1 MLFSQKFISFSRKT
15 CTLNDWVAA
24 PYMRRDFVLSERPE
38 KAELTVCALG
48 FYELFVNGKKITK
61 GHLSPYIVNPDQILP
76 YDTYDVSSLL
86 KVGKNVIAFILGN
99 GMQNAFGGFIW
110 NFDKTSFLSA
120 PKLAFALEL
129 IKGSEKTVIEADESV
144 LCHPSP
150 IIFDDL
156 RYGEKYD
163 ANQEVANWNLV
174 GCDLSDWTP
183 PIHRSTN
190 AGEPVLCDNHPIVAT
205 GELRAVSIT
214 PVDGGYLYDFG
225 VNIVGLTRLC
235 VKGAAGQHI
244 VIDHSELIEDG
255 KISFKTIMFDRPHL
269 AHLNP
274 YVQRTEYTCRGEGVE
289 EYTPHF
295 TYYGFRYA
303 YVTGIESHQA
313 TADLLTCVIMNTKL
327 GDRGNFSCSDETLNK
342 LQGMTRRS
350 TLGNFQHFP
359 NDCPHREKNGWT
371 ADAALSAEQ
380 TLLNFEPEDNYL
392 MWEKCIVRAMNEQG
406 ALPGI
411 VPTGGW
417 GFHWGNGP
425 AWDSVLI
432 YLPYFCAVLRDD
444 LRVAEVA
451 KEAMVRYLRYLTTRR
466 DIRGL
471 LEIGLGDW
479 CPANPDYTAPLIFTD
494 STIAYDL
501 ARKAAYLYDRMEM
514 RDEADYCRNFAVEM
528 RAAIRKHLLEDAE
541 TMRFMSGHQTLQ
553 SMAIFYGL
561 CDSEEEKEKA
571 LAVLLDEIHGQDD
584 HMGVG
589 VLGGR
594 VIFRVLCDNGY
605 EDLAIKMITRPDPPS
620 YGVMIADGLTTLAE
634 NVREPYGSLNHH
646 FWGDIS
652 ALFIEYFAGIRPNP
666 DLQNA
671 QNIDIRPLFPTT
683 LQHAK
688 AYYKAT
694 SGRVDVSWERKE
706 ENIILRLTYPRGAQ
720 GVVVAPRG
728 YFVNG
733 EKQAKAHS
741 GTFIFSKQNKLAA
754 HQQIRVALSPI
765 KRELGKLYRAT
776 VESEY
781 FPRSRKSGKNQK

>member
-24 PYMRRDFVLSERPE
+24 PYMRRDFVLKAIPE

-48 FYELFVNGKKITK
+48 FYEAYVNGKRITK
-61 GHLSPYIVNPDQILP
+61 GHLSPYIVNPNQVLP
-76 YDTYDVSSLL
+76 YDTYDVSALL
-86 KVGKNVIAFILGN
+86 CEGENVVAFLLGN

-110 NFDKTSFLSA
+110 DFDKTSFLSA

-129 IKGSEKTVIEADESV
+129 INGSEKTVIEADQEV

-150 IIFDDL
+150 IVFDDL

-163 ANQEVANWNLV
+163 ANKEVKDWNLP
-174 GCDLSDWTP
+174 GCDLSDWTS

-190 AGEPVLCDNHPIVAT
+190 TGEPILCDNRPIVAT
-205 GELRAVSIT
+205 GELKAISIT
-214 PVDGGYLYDFG
+214 PVAGGYLYDFG
-225 VNIVGLTRLC
+225 VNIVGLTRLS
-235 VKGAAGQHI
+235 VKGTEGQHI
-244 VIDHSELIEDG
+244 TIDHSELIEDG

-269 AHLNP
+269 AHINP
-274 YVQRTEYTCRGEGVE
+274 YVQRTEYTCRGGEIE
-289 EYTPHF
+289 EYIPNF

-303 YVTGIESHQA
+303 YVTGIQSNQA
-313 TADLLTCVIMNTKL
+313 TVDLLTAVVMNTKL
-327 GDRGNFSCSDETLNK
+327 GDRGNFSCSNETLNK
-342 LQGMTRRS
+342 LQQMTRRS

-392 MWEKCIVRAMNEQG
+392 MWEKCIVRAMNEKG

-432 YLPYFCAVLRDD
+432 YLPYFTAVLRDD
-444 LRVAEVA
+444 MRVAEAA
-451 KEAMVRYLRYLTTRR
+451 KEAMVRYFRYLTTRR
-466 DIRGL
+466 NLDGL

-479 CPANPDYTAPLIFTD
+479 CPANPEYTTPLIFTD

-501 ARKAAYLYDRMEM
+501 ALKATYLYKRMEM
-514 RDEADYCRNFAVEM
+514 PEEAEYCLNFATKM

-541 TMRFMSGHQTLQ
+541 TMRFISGRQ
-553 SMAIFYGL
+553 SVQAMAIFYGL
-561 CDSEEEKEKA
+561 CDSEEEKAKA
-571 LAVLLDEIHGQDD
+571 LEVLLEEIHKQDD
-584 HMGVG
+584 HMAVG

-605 EDLAIKMITRPDPPS
+605 EDLAIKMITRPDAPS

-652 ALFIEYFAGIRPNP
+652 ALMIEYFAGIRPNP

-671 QNIDIRPLFPTT
+671 NNIDIRPLFSTDM
-683 LQHAK
+683 QHAK
-688 AYYKAT
+688 AYYKAPA
-694 SGRVDVSWERKE
+694 GRVEVYWQRKGE
-706 ENIILRLTYPRGAQ
+706 EIKLELTYPAGAK
-720 GVVVAPRG
+720 GFVWAPQNYLVDG
-728 YFVNG
+728 Q
-733 EKQAKAHS
+733 KKIKAAS
-741 GTFIFSKQNKLAA
+741 GTFAFYPESQNRLARSPRDLVFDNR
-754 HQQIRVALSPI
+754 ITRRV
-765 KRELGKLYRAT
+765 KRVLKKT
-776 VESEY
+776 K
-781 FPRSRKSGKNQK
+781 RSRKNRSDT

>member
-24 PYMRRDFVLSERPE
+24 PYMRRDFVITELPQ

-48 FYELFVNGKKITK
+48 FYELYVNGKRITK
-61 GHLSPYIVNPDQILP
+61 GHLSPYIVNPNQVLP
-76 YDTYDVSSLL
+76 YDTYDVSALL
-86 KVGKNVIAFILGN
+86 QKGENVVAFLLGN

-129 IKGSEKTVIEADESV
+129 INGDEKTVLEADENEM

-150 IIFDDL
+150 VVFDDL

-163 ANQEVANWNLV
+163 ANKEVKDWNLP
-174 GCDLSDWTP
+174 GCDLSEWTH

-190 AGEPVLCDNHPIVAT
+190 SGTPILCDNRPIVAT
-205 GELRAVSIT
+205 GELKAISIT
-214 PVDGGYLYDFG
+214 PIDGGYLYDFG
-225 VNIVGLTRLC
+225 VNVVGLTRLSI
-235 VKGAAGQHI
+235 KGEKGQHI
-244 VIDHSELIEDG
+244 VIDHSELLENG
-255 KISFKTIMFDRPHL
+255 KISFKSIMFNRPHF

-274 YVQRTEYTCRGEGVE
+274 YVQRTEYTCRGGEIE
-289 EYTPHF
+289 EYTPYF

-303 YVTGIESHQA
+303 FVKGIESHQA
-313 TADLLTCVIMNTKL
+313 TKDLLTCVVMNTDL
-327 GDRGNFSCSDETLNK
+327 GDRGDFSCSDEILNK
-342 LQGMTRRS
+342 LQQMTRRS

-432 YLPYFCAVLRDD
+432 YLPYFTAVLRDD
-444 LRVAEVA
+444 LRVAEEA
-451 KEAMVRYLRYLTTRR
+451 KEAMVRYFRYLTTRL
-466 DIRGL
+466 DENGL

-479 CPANPDYTAPLIFTD
+479 CPANPNYETPLIFTD
-494 STIAYDL
+494 SIISYDL
-501 ARKAAYLYDRMEM
+501 ARKAAYLYERMAM
-514 RDEADYCRNFAVEM
+514 PSEAEYCRKFATDM

-541 TMRFMSGHQTLQ
+541 AMRFISGRQ
-553 SMAIFYGL
+553 SVQAMAIFYGL

-571 LAVLLDEIHGQDD
+571 LSVLLEEIHKQDD
-584 HMGVG
+584 HMAVG

-594 VIFRVLCDNGY
+594 VIFRVLCDYGY
-605 EDLAIKMITRPDPPS
+605 EDLAIKMITRPDAPS

-634 NVREPYGSLNHH
+634 NVRAPYGSRNHH

-652 ALFIEYFAGIRPNP
+652 ALMIEYFAGIRPNP

-671 QNIDIRPLFPTT
+671 KNIDIRPLFSTGM
-683 LQHAK
+683 QHAK
-688 AYYKAT
+688 AYYTAP
-694 SGRVDVSWERKE
+694 SGRVEVKWEREGEHVKME
-706 ENIILRLTYPRGAQ
+706 LLYPTKACGF
-720 GVVVAPRG
+720 VWAPHG
-728 YFVNG
+728 YAVNG
-733 EKQAKAHS
+733 QEKVSAAS
-741 GTFIFSKQNKLAA
+741 GTFVFSK
-754 HQQIRVALSPI
+754 R
-765 KRELGKLYRAT
+765 
-776 VESEY
+776 
-781 FPRSRKSGKNQK
+781 

>member
-1 MLFSQKFISFSRKT
+1 MVFSQKFISFSRKT
-15 CTLNDWVAA
+15 CTLGDWVAA
-24 PYMRRDFVLSERPE
+24 PYMRRDFKLSTLPE

-48 FYELFVNGKKITK
+48 FYELYVNGKKITK
-61 GHLSPYIVNPDQILP
+61 GHLSPYIVNPEQVLP

-86 KVGKNVIAFILGN
+86 CKGDNVVAFLLGN
-99 GMQNAFGGFIW
+99 GMQNGFGGFIW
-110 NFDKTSFLSA
+110 DFDKTSFLSA
-120 PKLAFALEL
+120 PKLAFAIEL
-129 IKGSEKTVIEADESV
+129 TTDGEKTVMEADENV

-150 IIFDDL
+150 VVFDDL

-163 ANQEVANWNLV
+163 ANKEVANWNLP
-174 GCDLSDWTP
+174 GCDLSEWTH

-190 AGEPVLCDNHPIVAT
+190 SGDPILCDNRPIVAT
-205 GELRAVSIT
+205 GERKAVSIT
-214 PVDGGYLYDFG
+214 PVEGGYLYDFG
-225 VNIVGLTRLC
+225 VNAVGLTRLS
-235 VKGAAGQHI
+235 VKGEKGQHI
-244 VIDHSELIEDG
+244 TIDHSELVEDG

-274 YVQRTEYTCRGEGVE
+274 YVQRTEYTCKGEGIE
-289 EYTPHF
+289 EYIPHF

-303 YVTGIESHQA
+303 YVTGIEAHQA
-313 TADLLTCVIMNTKL
+313 TPELLTCVVMNTAL
-327 GDRGNFSCSDETLNK
+327 GDRGDFSCSNEILNTL
-342 LQGMTRRS
+342 QQMTRRS

-392 MWEKCIVRAMNEQG
+392 MWERCIVRAMNEQG

-451 KEAMVRYLRYLTTRR
+451 KEAMLRYFRYLATRF
-466 DIRGL
+466 DENGL
-471 LEIGLGDW
+471 LAIGLGDW
-479 CPANPDYTAPLIFTD
+479 CPSIPDYETPLIFTD
-494 STIAYDL
+494 STISYDL

-514 RDEADYCRNFAVEM
+514 RDEADYCRNFADEM
-528 RAAIRKHLLEDAE
+528 RAAIRKHLLENAE
-541 TMRFMSGHQTLQ
+541 TMRFISGRQ
-553 SMAIFYGL
+553 SVQAMAIFYGL

-571 LAVLLDEIHGQDD
+571 LAVLLDEIHKQDD

-594 VIFRVLCDNGY
+594 VIFRVLCENGY
-605 EDLAIKMITRPDPPS
+605 EDLAIKMITRLDAPS

-652 ALFIEYFAGIRPNP
+652 ALFIEYFAGIRPNS

-671 QNIDIRPLFPTT
+671 ANIDIRPVFPST

-688 AYYKAT
+688 AYYNAPA
-694 SGRVDVSWERKE
+694 GRVEVKWERAGERIELK
-706 ENIILRLTYPRGAQ
+706 LTYPQEANGY
-720 GVVVAPRG
+720 VVAPRH
-728 YFVNG
+728 YLVNG
-733 EKQAKAHS
+733 QERVKAAS
-741 GTFIFSKQNKLAA
+741 GTFVFSNK
-754 HQQIRVALSPI
+754 
-765 KRELGKLYRAT
+765 
-776 VESEY
+776 
-781 FPRSRKSGKNQK
+781 

>member
-1 MLFSQKFISFSRKT
+1 MIFSDEFRSFSRKT

-24 PYMRRDFVLSERPE
+24 PYMRRDFTLSEIPE

-48 FYELFVNGKKITK
+48 FYELYVNGKKITK
-61 GHLSPYIVNPDQILP
+61 GHLSPYIVNPDQVLP
-76 YDTYDVSSLL
+76 YDTYDVTDLL
-86 KVGKNVIAFILGN
+86 CRGENVLGFLLGN
-99 GMQNAFGGFIW
+99 GMQNAFGGFVW

-120 PKLAFALEL
+120 PKLAFALE
-129 IKGSEKTVIEADESV
+129 INTRGEKTVIEADEKV
-144 LCHPSP
+144 ICHPSP
-150 IIFDDL
+150 IVFDDL

-163 ANQEVANWNLV
+163 ANKEVKDWNLA

-183 PIHRSTN
+183 SIHRSRN
-190 AGEPVLCDNHPIVAT
+190 QGDAILCDNRPIVVT
-205 GELRAVSIT
+205 GERKATSIT

-225 VNIVGLTRLC
+225 INAVGLTRLS
-235 VKGAAGQHI
+235 VKGGAGQHI
-244 VIDHSELIEDG
+244 VIDHSELLKDG
-255 KISFKTIMFDRPHL
+255 KLSFESIMFNRPHF

-274 YVQRTEYTCRGEGVE
+274 YVQRTEYTCRGEGIE

-303 YVTGIESHQA
+303 FVTGVTEEQA
-313 TADLLTCVIMNTKL
+313 TPELLTCVVMNTDL
-327 GDRGNFSCSDETLNK
+327 GDRGDFSCSNETLNR
-342 LQGMTRRS
+342 LQEMTRRS

-392 MWEKCIVRAMNEQG
+392 MWEKCIVRAMNEDG

-417 GFHWGNGP
+417 GFQWGNGP

-444 LRVAEVA
+444 LRPAEVA
-451 KEAMVRYLRYLTTRR
+451 KEAMVRYFRYLITRR
-466 DIRGL
+466 DERGL

-479 CPANPDYTAPLIFTD
+479 CPSIPHYETPLVFTD
-494 STIAYDL
+494 STISYDL
-501 ARKAAYLYDRMEM
+501 AVKAAYLYDGMEM
-514 RDEADYCRNFAVEM
+514 PSEAEFCRTFAKEM
-528 RAAIRKHLLEDAE
+528 RGAIRKHLLEDAE
-541 TMRFMSGHQTLQ
+541 TMRFISGRQSVQ

-571 LAVLLDEIHGQDD
+571 LAILLDEIHKQND

-594 VIFRVLCDNGY
+594 VIFRVLCDWGY
-605 EDLAIKMITRPDPPS
+605 EDLAIKMITRLDPPS

-634 NVREPYGSLNHH
+634 NVHEPYGSCNHH

-652 ALFIEYFAGIRPNP
+652 ALMIEYFAGIRPNP
-666 DLQNA
+666 NLQNA
-671 QNIDIRPLFPTT
+671 GNIDIRPVFSTDM
-683 LQHAK
+683 QHAK
-688 AYYKAT
+688 AYYNAT
-694 SGRVDVSWERKE
+694 SGRVEVKWERE
-706 ENIILRLTYPRGAQ
+706 GESICLHLTYPKGAS
-720 GVVVAPRG
+720 GFVVAPRG
-728 YFVNG
+728 YTVNG
-733 EKQAKAHS
+733 EEKVGATS
-741 GTFIFSKQNKLAA
+741 GTFVFSK
-754 HQQIRVALSPI
+754 R
-765 KRELGKLYRAT
+765 
-776 VESEY
+776 
-781 FPRSRKSGKNQK
+781 

>member
-1 MLFSQKFISFSRKT
+1 MLFSNEFRSFSRKT

-24 PYMRRDFVLSERPE
+24 PYMRRDFTLSAIPE

-61 GHLSPYIVNPDQILP
+61 GHLSPYIVNPDQVLP
-76 YDTYDVSSLL
+76 YDHYDVTPLL
-86 KVGKNVIAFILGN
+86 NAGENVIAFILGN
-99 GMQNAFGGFIW
+99 GMQNGFGGFIW

-129 IKGSEKTVIEADESV
+129 MTGGEKTVIEADEKLV
-144 LCHPSP
+144 CHPSP
-150 IIFDDL
+150 IVFDDL

-163 ANQEVANWNLV
+163 ANKEVENWNLV

-183 PIHRSTN
+183 SIHRSRN
-190 AGEPVLCDNHPIVAT
+190 RGDAILCDNRPIVVT
-205 GELRAVSIT
+205 GERKAVSIT

-225 VNIVGLTRLC
+225 ANLVGLTRLS
-235 VKGAAGQHI
+235 VNGRAGQHI

-255 KISFKTIMFDRPHL
+255 RISFKSIMFDRPHL

-289 EYTPHF
+289 EYLPHF
-295 TYYGFRYA
+295 TYYGFQYA
-303 YVTGIESHQA
+303 FVTGIEKEQA
-313 TADLLTCVIMNTKL
+313 TPELLTCVVMNTEL
-327 GDRGNFSCSDETLNK
+327 GDRGDFSCSDEILNK
-342 LQGMTRRS
+342 LQEMTRRS

-444 LRVAEVA
+444 LRIAEVA
-451 KEAMVRYLRYLTTRR
+451 KEAMVRYFRYLISRF
-466 DIRGL
+466 DERGL

-479 CPANPDYTAPLIFTD
+479 CTPDPEHTTPLIFTD

-501 ARKAAYLYDRMEM
+501 ANKAAYLYDRMEM
-514 RDEADYCRNFAVEM
+514 PEEAKYCRNFASNM
-528 RAAIRKHLLEDAE
+528 RAAIRKHLLEDAA
-541 TMRFMSGHQTLQ
+541 TMRFINGYQ
-553 SMAIFYGL
+553 SAPAMAIFYGL

-571 LAVLLDEIHGQDD
+571 LSVLLDEIHKQDD
-584 HMGVG
+584 HMAVG

-594 VIFRVLCDNGY
+594 VIFRVLCDHGY
-605 EDLAIKMITRPDPPS
+605 EDLAIKMITRLDPPS

-634 NVREPYGSLNHH
+634 NVRQPYGSCNHH

-652 ALFIEYFAGIRPNP
+652 ALMIEYFAGIRPNP
-666 DLQNA
+666 DLQSA
-671 QNIDIRPLFPTT
+671 VNIDIRPVFSTDM
-683 LQHAK
+683 QHAK
-688 AYYKAT
+688 AYYTAPA
-694 SGRVDVSWERKE
+694 GRVEVSWKKVGECVE
-706 ENIILRLTYPRGAQ
+706 LNLTYPAEANGF
-720 GVVVAPRG
+720 VVAPRG
-728 YFVNG
+728 YTVNG
-733 EKQAKAHS
+733 EEKVIA
-741 GTFIFSKQNKLAA
+741 
-754 HQQIRVALSPI
+754 
-765 KRELGKLYRAT
+765 
-776 VESEY
+776 
-781 FPRSRKSGKNQK
+781 KSGRFAFFKK

>member
-24 PYMRRDFVLSERPE
+24 PYMRRDFHLSKLPE

-48 FYELFVNGKKITK
+48 FYELYVNGKRITK
-61 GHLSPYIVNPDQILP
+61 GHLSPYIVNPNQVLP
-76 YDTYDVSSLL
+76 YDTYDVSALL
-86 KVGKNVIAFILGN
+86 QKGENVVAFLLGN

-110 NFDKTSFLSA
+110 NFDKASYLSA

-129 IKGSEKTVIEADESV
+129 IDGSEKTVIEADEEV

-150 IIFDDL
+150 VVFDDL

-163 ANQEVANWNLV
+163 ANKEVKDWNLP
-174 GCDLSDWTP
+174 GCDLSEWTH

-190 AGEPVLCDNHPIVAT
+190 SGTPILCDNRPIVAT
-205 GELRAVSIT
+205 GELRAVSII

-225 VNIVGLTRLC
+225 VNVVGLTRLSI
-235 VKGAAGQHI
+235 KGEKGQHI
-244 VIDHSELIEDG
+244 VIDHSELLENG
-255 KISFKTIMFDRPHL
+255 KISFKSIMFNHPHL

-274 YVQRTEYTCRGEGVE
+274 YVQRTEYTCRGEGTE

-303 YVTGIESHQA
+303 FVTGITEEQA
-313 TADLLTCVIMNTKL
+313 TPELLTYVVMNTDL
-327 GDRGNFSCSDETLNK
+327 GDRGDFSCSNEVLNTL
-342 LQGMTRRS
+342 QQMTRRS

-392 MWEKCIVRAMNEQG
+392 MWEKCIVRAMNEEG

-411 VPTGGW
+411 VPTSGW

-432 YLPYFCAVLRDD
+432 YLPYFTAVLRDD
-444 LRVAEVA
+444 LRVAEEA
-451 KEAMVRYLRYLTTRR
+451 KEAMVRYFRYLTTRC
-466 DIRGL
+466 DERGL

-479 CPANPDYTAPLIFTD
+479 CPANPEYTAPLIFTD
-494 STIAYDL
+494 STISYDL
-501 ARKAAYLYDRMEM
+501 ANKAAYLYERMGMPE
-514 RDEADYCRNFAVEM
+514 EAEYCLNFATKM
-528 RAAIRKHLLEDAE
+528 RSAIRKHLLEDTK

-561 CDSEEEKEKA
+561 CDSKEEKEKA
-571 LAVLLDEIHGQDD
+571 LAVLLEEIHKQDD

-594 VIFRVLCDNGY
+594 VIFRVLCDYGY
-605 EDLAIKMITRPDPPS
+605 EDLAIKMITRSDAPS

-634 NVREPYGSLNHH
+634 NVREPYGSCNHH

-652 ALFIEYFAGIRPNP
+652 ALMIEYFAGIRPNP
-666 DLQNA
+666 NLQNA
-671 QNIDIRPLFPTT
+671 NNIDIRPLFSTDM
-683 LQHAK
+683 QHAK
-688 AYYKAT
+688 AYYTAPA
-694 SGRVDVSWERKE
+694 GRVEVEWEREGDTVKMQ
-706 ENIILRLTYPRGAQ
+706 LTYPQGAF
-720 GVVVAPRG
+720 GYVVAPRG
-728 YFVNG
+728 YAVNG
-733 EKQAKAHS
+733 KEKARAAD
-741 GTFIFSKQNKLAA
+741 GIFVFSKK
-754 HQQIRVALSPI
+754 
-765 KRELGKLYRAT
+765 
-776 VESEY
+776 
-781 FPRSRKSGKNQK
+781 

>member
-1 MLFSQKFISFSRKT
+1 MLFSQKFRSFSRKT
-15 CTLNDWVAA
+15 CSLNDWVAA
-24 PYMRRDFVLSERPE
+24 PYMRRDFCLSAIPE

-61 GHLSPYIVNPDQILP
+61 GHLSPYIVNPDQVLP

-86 KVGKNVIAFILGN
+86 NMGENVIAFILGN
-99 GMQNAFGGFIW
+99 GMQNAFGGFVW

-129 IKGSEKTVIEADESV
+129 TTGGEKTVIEADENV
-144 LCHPSP
+144 ICHPSP
-150 IIFDDL
+150 IVFDDL

-163 ANQEVANWNLV
+163 ARQEVADWNLV

-183 PIHRSTN
+183 SIHRSTN
-190 AGEPVLCDNHPIVAT
+190 RGDKILCDARPIVAT
-205 GELRAVSIT
+205 GEIKAVSIT
-214 PVDGGYLYDFG
+214 PAQDGYLYDFG
-225 VNIVGLTRLC
+225 VNIVGLTRLSI
-235 VKGAAGQHI
+235 KGEAGQHI
-244 VIDHSELIEDG
+244 VIDHDELVEDG
-255 KISFKTIMFDRPHL
+255 RLYRKSIMFAHPHL

-274 YVQRTEYTCRGEGVE
+274 YVQRTEYTCKGEGVE
-289 EYTPHF
+289 EYIPHF

-303 YVTGIESHQA
+303 FVTGIEAHQA
-313 TADLLTCVIMNTKL
+313 TPELLTAVVMNTAL
-327 GDRGNFSCSDETLNK
+327 GDRGDFSCSNEILNK
-342 LQGMTRRS
+342 LQEMTRRS

-392 MWEKCIVRAMNEQG
+392 TWEKCIVRAMNEQG

-425 AWDSVLI
+425 AWDSVLV
-432 YLPYFCAVLRDD
+432 YLPYFTAVLRDD
-444 LRVAEVA
+444 LRIAEAA
-451 KEAMVRYLRYLTTRR
+451 KEAMVRYFRYLTTRC
-466 DIRGL
+466 DEHGL

-479 CPANPDYTAPLIFTD
+479 CPSYPEYETPLIFTD

-501 ARKAAYLYDRMEM
+501 ALKAAYLYDRMQM
-514 RDEADYCRNFAVEM
+514 PTEADYCRGFAKEM
-528 RAAIRKHLLEDAE
+528 RAAIRKNLLEDAD
-541 TMRFMSGHQTLQ
+541 TMRFISGRQ
-553 SMAIFYGL
+553 SVQAMAIFYGL
-561 CDSEEEKEKA
+561 CDTEEEKQKA
-571 LAVLLDEIHGQDD
+571 LAILLDEIHKKND

-605 EDLAIKMITRPDPPS
+605 EDLAVKMITRLDPPS

-652 ALFIEYFAGIRPNP
+652 ALMIEYFAGIRPNY

-671 QNIDIRPLFPTT
+671 ANIDIRPVFPAA

-688 AYYKAT
+688 AYHNAVP
-694 SGRVDVSWERKE
+694 GRVEVAWERVGE
-706 ENIILRLTYPRGAQ
+706 SIELNLTYPEGAD
-720 GVVVAPRG
+720 GFVVAPRG
-728 YFVNG
+728 YLVNG
-733 EKQAKAHS
+733 EEKVKAAS
-741 GTFIFSKQNKLAA
+741 GTFVFTPK
-754 HQQIRVALSPI
+754 
-765 KRELGKLYRAT
+765 
-776 VESEY
+776 
-781 FPRSRKSGKNQK
+781 

>member
-1 MLFSQKFISFSRKT
+1 MLFSQNFISFARKT
-15 CTLNDWVAA
+15 CTLSDWVAA
-24 PYMRRDFVLSERPE
+24 PYMRRDFELSEQPE

-48 FYELFVNGKKITK
+48 FYELFVNGRRITK
-61 GHLSPYIVNPDQILP
+61 GHLSPYIVNSNQILP
-76 YDTYDVSSLL
+76 YDVYDVTPLL
-86 KVGKNVIAFILGN
+86 CEGKNVLAFILGN

-110 NFDKTSFLSA
+110 DFDKAPFRSA

-129 IKGSEKTVIEADESV
+129 ITPDEKTVIEADENV

-150 IIFDDL
+150 IVFDDL

-163 ANQEVANWNLV
+163 AGKEVVNWNKI

-183 PIHRSTN
+183 AIHRSTN
-190 AGEPVLCDNHPIVAT
+190 QGEPVLCDNRPIVAT
-205 GELRAVSIT
+205 GELKAISIT

-244 VIDHSELIEDG
+244 VIDHSELLEGG
-255 KISFKTIMFDRPHL
+255 KLSFKTIMFDRPHL
-269 AHLNP
+269 SHLNP

-289 EYTPHF
+289 EYIPHF

-303 YVTGIESHQA
+303 FVTGIESHQA

-342 LQGMTRRS
+342 LQQMTRRS

-392 MWEKCIVRAMNEQG
+392 MWEKCIVRAMNEKG

-444 LRVAEVA
+444 MRVAEVA
-451 KEAMVRYLRYLTTRR
+451 KEAMVRYFRYLTTRR

-479 CPANPDYTAPLIFTD
+479 CTPNPEYTTPLIFTD

-501 ARKAAYLYDRMEM
+501 AVKATYLYERMEM
-514 RDEADYCRNFAVEM
+514 PEEAAYCREFAAKM
-528 RAAIRKHLLEDAE
+528 RAAIRKHLLDTD
-541 TMRFMSGHQTLQ
+541 TMRVVDGYQ
-553 SMAIFYGL
+553 SAPAMTIFYGL
-561 CDSEEEKEKA
+561 CDSEEEKQKA
-571 LAVLLDEIHGQDD
+571 LTVLLEEIQRRDD
-584 HMGVG
+584 HMAVG

-594 VIFRVLCDNGY
+594 VIFRVLCDYGY
-605 EDLAIKMITRPDPPS
+605 EDLAIKMITRPDAPS

-652 ALFIEYFAGIRPNP
+652 ALFIEYVAGIRPNP

-671 QNIDIRPLFPTT
+671 KNIDIRPLFPTK
-683 LQHAK
+683 LQHAR
-688 AYYKAT
+688 AYYKAP
-694 SGRVDVSWERKE
+694 SGRVEVEWQRKGE
-706 ENIILRLTYPRGAQ
+706 EIKLGLTYPVGA
-720 GVVVAPRG
+720 GGFIFAPQDYLVEG
-728 YFVNG
+728 Q
-733 EKQAKAHS
+733 KKIKATS
-741 GTFIFSKQNKLAA
+741 GTFVFYPASQNRLA
-754 HQQIRVALSPI
+754 RSPRDLVFDNRITRRI
-765 KRELGKLYRAT
+765 KRAW
-776 VESEY
+776 
-781 FPRSRKSGKNQK
+781 KNQKNSQKESSNE